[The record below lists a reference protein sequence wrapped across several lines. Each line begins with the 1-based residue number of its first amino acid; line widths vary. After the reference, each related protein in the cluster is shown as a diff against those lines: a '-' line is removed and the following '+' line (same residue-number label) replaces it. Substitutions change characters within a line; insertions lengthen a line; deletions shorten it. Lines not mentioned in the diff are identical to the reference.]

1 MDFPASLLSALGF
14 TEPKPE
20 QPVVFMR
27 AGCTK
32 DCQVRR
38 VKPEGSNAHLIR
50 TYLENPK
57 DASPA
62 ARRTFRQA
70 IVLRAV
76 GGKLRHY
83 PLWLLFSNTSTQE
96 VSANKHNQLPPD
108 MHWVRRKRKQVC
120 RYLKARAK
128 VALLEQIDSCAKPKT
143 YSQNASI

>member
-1 MDFPASLLSALGF
+1 MEFPATLLSALGF
-14 TEPKPE
+14 TKPKPE

-32 DCQVRR
+32 DSQVRR

-108 MHWVRRKRKQVC
+108 IHWVRRKRKQVC

-143 YSQNASI
+143 

>member
-1 MDFPASLLSALGF
+1 MDFPATLLSALGF

-32 DCQVRR
+32 DSRVRR

-50 TYLENPK
+50 SYLENPK
-57 DASPA
+57 DASPT

-83 PLWLLFSNTSTQE
+83 PLWLLFSNPPTRE
-96 VSANKHNQLPPD
+96 VSANKHNQVPPD
-108 MHWVRRKRKQVC
+108 PQWVRRKRKQVC
-120 RYLKARAK
+120 LYLKARAK
-128 VALLEQIDSCAKPKT
+128 VTLLEQLDSCAKPKT
-143 YSQNASI
+143 

>member
-1 MDFPASLLSALGF
+1 MDFPATLLSALGF

-32 DCQVRR
+32 DSRVRR

-57 DASPA
+57 DAPPA

-70 IVLRAV
+70 IVLRSV

-108 MHWVRRKRKQVC
+108 THWVRRKRREVAD
-120 RYLKARAK
+120 YLKTQICPK
-128 VALLEQIDSCAKPKT
+128 TVKSLEQI
-143 YSQNASI
+143 NSIELK

>member
-1 MDFPASLLSALGF
+1 MEFPASLLSALGF

-32 DCQVRR
+32 DSRVRR

-83 PLWLLFSNTSTQE
+83 PLWLLFSNTYARE

-108 MHWVRRKRKQVC
+108 IHWVRRKRKQVC

-128 VALLEQIDSCAKPKT
+128 VTLLEQIDSCTKPKT
-143 YSQNASI
+143 VGIPPR

>member
-1 MDFPASLLSALGF
+1 MDFPDSLLSALGF

-32 DCQVRR
+32 DSRVRR

-76 GGKLRHY
+76 GGRLRHY

-108 MHWVRRKRKQVC
+108 THWVRRKRREVTD
-120 RYLKARAK
+120 YLKTQICPK
-128 VALLEQIDSCAKPKT
+128 TVKSLEQI
-143 YSQNASI
+143 NSIELK